1 MAATIGKV
9 SALFSADTSG
19 LKSGVDGAIRSFRQ
33 LGGEAGA
40 LSSLFAKMQGV
51 TALGVGAAG
60 PAAEKAS
67 KSLAQFQRMAQLA
80 QEALAAGRIT
90 AEQFKAKMDL
100 IGAAAE
106 KTGSAVSRGAQIT
119 AQFESEQSRAAR
131 AVDELNMLLAEGVI
145 SQDIHARAMA
155 DATGAAAAERR
166 ELDAA
171 GKQMAAFSA
180 VLDEGAAVTKSV
192 ETAEERHGAE
202 LQRLRGL
209 LAAGAISQQT
219 YARAVD
225 KADDEMRQATQGT
238 GGLGRAAAAASSGV
252 EKLSGKL
259 NSLIALQAA
268 QLFTQVASAV
278 STAARSMVS
287 FGGEQAGVIDATR
300 NLSTR
305 LGMTYGEFAGIA
317 YAADL
322 ADVSMESVGNA
333 AQKAEIAFAKA
344 SNGSK
349 VATAAFGSLGLSVND
364 LAGMNP
370 AQRFQAIAAAL
381 QNVPDSAERA
391 RLAVSLFG
399 KSGAQLLPMFEGGAA
414 GIAEAAAEAERF
426 GLTLNAQQTTA
437 VDNMG
442 DSFQKAGQAVAGVTQ
457 QVVAYLAPALEA
469 ITTTFTDLIGGIG
482 GANIGQ
488 FIGEGIIAGAEFFA
502 TIADSIIS
510 GLTSVFEFMSSIGAQ
525 WSAVFDLGG
534 RVAAF
539 LSGVGNTLKFIF
551 GSAILGLTAPIAAL
565 LKGADFLA
573 KRVGVD
579 LGVDNFI
586 AGADA
591 FNNSIAGSMTE
602 ASQAAGQDFGRAFG
616 ESAPAAAAKKGPV
629 ASMIADA
636 AKAARDNMKA
646 TDAPTKPLAKPPAAE
661 LAFTGTSTEAL
672 KATDSRS
679 KEGIAEMF
687 RLMRGDGQDVQE
699 RQLEVLEMIHDDLS
713 EGDIEQSVI
722 FAGA

>member
-1 MAATIGKV
+1 MASTIGKV
-9 SALFSADTSG
+9 SAVFSASTSG
-19 LKSGVDGAIRSFRQ
+19 LKAGISDASASFKKLASDVSGLRSGMQLLNATQGAM
-33 LGGEAGA
+33 
-40 LSSLFAKMQGV
+40 LFGQIAS
-51 TALGVGAAG
+51 AA
-60 PAAEKAS
+60 
-67 KSLAQFQRMAQLA
+67 
-80 QEALAAGRIT
+80 T
-90 AEQFKAKMDL
+90 
-100 IGAAAE
+100 
-106 KTGSAVSRGAQIT
+106 
-119 AQFESEQSRAAR
+119 RAAQ
-131 AVDELNMLLAEGVI
+131 
-145 SQDIHARAMA
+145 S
-155 DATGAAAAERR
+155 
-166 ELDAA
+166 
-171 GKQMAAFSA
+171 MAAF
-180 VLDEGAAVTKSV
+180 
-192 ETAEERHGAE
+192 
-202 LQRLRGL
+202 
-209 LAAGAISQQT
+209 
-219 YARAVD
+219 
-225 KADDEMRQATQGT
+225 
-238 GGLGRAAAAASSGV
+238 GG
-252 EKLSGKL
+252 
-259 NSLIALQAA
+259 Q
-268 QLFTQVASAV
+268 
-278 STAARSMVS
+278 
-287 FGGEQAGVIDATR
+287 QAGVVDATR

-344 SNGSK
+344 SGGSK
-349 VATAAFGSLGLSVND
+349 VATAAFGSLGLSVQD

-370 AQRFQAIAAAL
+370 AQRFTAIAAAL

-391 RLAVSLFG
+391 RLAVALFG

-426 GLTLNAQQTTA
+426 GLTLNAQQATA

-442 DSFQKAGQAVAGVTQ
+442 DSFQKAGQAVAGITQ

-502 TIADSIIS
+502 TIADSIIA
-510 GLTSVFEFMSSIGAQ
+510 GLTSVFEFVSSIGVQ
-525 WSAVFDLGG
+525 WSSVFDLGN

-539 LSGVGNTLKFIF
+539 LSGVGNTLKLIF
-551 GSAILGLTAPIAAL
+551 GAAVLGLTAPIAAL

-573 KRVGVD
+573 KSVGVD

-586 AGADA
+586 KGADA

-602 ASQAAGQDFGRAFG
+602 AANAAGKDFSRAFG
-616 ESAPAAAAKKGPV
+616 ESAPAPKAQKGPV
-629 ASMIADA
+629 ATLVADA
-636 AKAARDNMKA
+636 AQAARDNMKA
-646 TDAPTKPLAKPPAAE
+646 KDPPTAPIVKPPAAE
-661 LAFTGTSTEAL
+661 QVFTGTSTEAL

-687 RLMRGDGQDVQE
+687 RLMRGGGQDVQE
-699 RQLEVLEMIHDDLS
+699 RQLEVLEMIRDDLS

>member
-278 STAARSMVS
+278 SNAARSMVS

>member
-9 SALFSADTSG
+9 SALFTADTSG

-106 KTGSAVSRGAQIT
+106 KTANAVSRGAQIT
-119 AQFESEQSRAAR
+119 AQFESEELKAAR
-131 AVDELNMLLAEGVI
+131 AIDELNSLLSEGVI
-145 SQDIHARAMA
+145 SQEVHSRAMA

-166 ELDAA
+166 ELEAA
-171 GKQMAAFSA
+171 GKQMAAFAA

-202 LQRLRGL
+202 LQRLQGL
-209 LAAGAISQQT
+209 LSAGAISQQT

-225 KADDEMRQATQGT
+225 KADDELRQAQQATS
-238 GGLGRAAAAASSGV
+238 GLGRAASAASSGV

-259 NSLIALQAA
+259 NTIIGLQVA
-268 QLFTQVASAV
+268 QLFGQITSAASN
-278 STAARSMVS
+278 AARSMIS
-287 FGGEQAGVIDATR
+287 FGGEQAGVVDATR
-300 NLSTR
+300 NLSIR

-317 YAADL
+317 HAANL

-333 AQKAEIAFAKA
+333 AQKSEIAFAKA
-344 SNGSK
+344 ANGSS
-349 VATAAFGSLGLSVND
+349 VAQAAFGALGLSVND

-391 RLAVSLFG
+391 RLAVALFG

-426 GLTLNAQQTTA
+426 GLTLNNQQTTA
-437 VDNMG
+437 IDNMG
-442 DSFQKAGQAVAGVTQ
+442 DSFQKAGQAVAGITQ
-457 QVVAYLAPALEA
+457 QVVAYLAPALENVV
-469 ITTTFTDLIGGIG
+469 TTFTDLVGGIG
-482 GANIGQ
+482 GANIGA
-488 FIGEGIIAGAEFFA
+488 FIGEGIIAGAEFLA
-502 TIADSIIS
+502 TIADSIIA
-510 GLTSVFEFMSSIGAQ
+510 GLTSVWEFVSSIGVQ
-525 WSAVFDLGG
+525 WSAVFDLGN

-539 LSGVGNTLKFIF
+539 FSGVGNTIKFIF
-551 GSAILGLTAPIAAL
+551 GAAILGLTAPITQL
-565 LKGADFLA
+565 LKAADFLA

-579 LGVDNFI
+579 LGVDGFI

-591 FNNSIAGSMTE
+591 FNNSIVGSMTE
-602 ASQAAGQDFGRAFG
+602 ASDAAGKDFARAFG
-616 ESAPAAAAKKGPV
+616 ESAPAADAKKGPL
-629 ASMIADA
+629 ASMISDA
-636 AKAARDNMKA
+636 AKAARENMTAK
-646 TDAPTKPLAKPPAAE
+646 DAATKPLVKPPAE
-661 LAFTGTSTEAL
+661 QTLTGPSTEAL

-687 RLMRGDGQDVQE
+687 RLMRGGSGDVQE
-699 RQLEVLEMIHDDLS
+699 RQLEVLEWIHEDLS
-713 EGDIEQSVI
+713 EGDVEELAV

>member
-1 MAATIGKV
+1 
-9 SALFSADTSG
+9 
-19 LKSGVDGAIRSFRQ
+19 
-33 LGGEAGA
+33 
-40 LSSLFAKMQGV
+40 
-51 TALGVGAAG
+51 
-60 PAAEKAS
+60 
-67 KSLAQFQRMAQLA
+67 MAQLA

-106 KTGSAVSRGAQIT
+106 KTANAVSRGAQIT
-119 AQFESEQSRAAR
+119 AQFESSESKAAR
-131 AVDELNMLLAEGVI
+131 AVDELNTLLAEGVI
-145 SQDIHARAMA
+145 SQDIHASAMA
-155 DATGAAAAERR
+155 EATGAAAAERR

-171 GKQMAAFSA
+171 GRQMAAFSA

-278 STAARSMVS
+278 SNAARSMVS
-287 FGGEQAGVIDATR
+287 FGGQQAGVIQATR

-305 LGMTYGEFAGIA
+305 LGMNYGEFAGIA

-322 ADVSMESVGNA
+322 ANVSMESVGNS

-349 VATAAFGSLGLSVND
+349 IATAAFGSLGLSVND

-391 RLAVSLFG
+391 RLAVALFG
-399 KSGAQLLPMFEGGAA
+399 RSGAGLLPMFEGGAA

-426 GLTLNAQQTTA
+426 GLTLTNQQATA

-482 GANIGQ
+482 GASIGQ

-502 TIADSIIS
+502 MIADSIIS
-510 GLTSVFEFMSSIGAQ
+510 GLTTVFEFMSSIGAQ
-525 WSAVFDLGG
+525 WSAVFDLGN

-586 AGADA
+586 KGADA

-602 ASQAAGQDFGRAFG
+602 AANAAGSDFGRAFG
-616 ESAPAAAAKKGPV
+616 QIAPTAAAKKGPV
-629 ASMIADA
+629 TSMIADA

-646 TDAPTKPLAKPPAAE
+646 TDAPTKPMVKPPAAAE

-672 KATDSRS
+672 KGTDSRS

-687 RLMRGDGQDVQE
+687 RLMRGGGQDVQE

-713 EGDIEQSVI
+713 EADIETLAV
-722 FAGA
+722 FGGA